1 MINKI
6 YIGLLLRY
14 VRLFTE
20 IRKFLRMIFQRVK
33 AKLAILSLLLL
44 PVALVSCRE
53 ENTPTTKPTVTTT
66 TSSEDSTITYHVIF
80 QNYDLT
86 TLYETDVNQGED
98 VTYQGETP
106 TKPENDEFTY
116 EFKGWDKDLTNVQE
130 NFTTIAEFNTIAKED
145 WGPIHWF

>member
-1 MINKI
+1 
-6 YIGLLLRY
+6 
-14 VRLFTE
+14 
-20 IRKFLRMIFQRVK
+20 MIFQRVK

-44 PVALVSCRE
+44 PVALVSCGE
-53 ENTPTTKPTVTTT
+53 ENTTTTKPTVTT

-106 TKPENDEFTY
+106 TKPEDDEFTY
-116 EFKGWDKDLTNVQE
+116 EFIGWDKSLENVLEDFTATAQYKEVPKE
-130 NFTTIAEFNTIAKED
+130 N

>member
-1 MINKI
+1 
-6 YIGLLLRY
+6 
-14 VRLFTE
+14 
-20 IRKFLRMIFQRVK
+20 MIFQRVK

-44 PVALVSCRE
+44 PVALVSCGE
-53 ENTPTTKPTVTTT
+53 ENTTTTKPTVTTT

-106 TKPENDEFTY
+106 TKPEDDEFTY
-116 EFKGWDKDLTNVQE
+116 EFTGWDKSLENVLEDFTATAQYKEVPKE
-130 NFTTIAEFNTIAKED
+130 N